1 MKRQARDWEVIF
13 TNHVFDQRLVSRTY
27 KEPSKLK
34 NSKTNN
40 PIRKWATDMDRYLGE
55 EGT

>member
-40 PIRKWATDMDRYLGE
+40 PIRKWATDMDRYLDE